1 MVFKKPKISTKDVM
15 SYIKKEKTVTY
26 LQLVSKFCP
35 NENDKE
41 LRNFVAHNV
50 RQKIYL
56 QTNRGTLKRISKG
69 KYRYNHNYFKSK

>member
-1 MVFKKPKISTKDVM
+1 MIYGLQKTKISTKDVM

-35 NENDKE
+35 NENDRE
-41 LRNFVAHNV
+41 LRTFVAHNV

-56 QTNRGTLKRISKG
+56 QINRGTSAKNLQRKIPLQSQL
-69 KYRYNHNYFKSK
+69 F

>member
-1 MVFKKPKISTKDVM
+1 M

-35 NENDKE
+35 NENDRE
-41 LRNFVAHNV
+41 LRTFVAHNV

-56 QTNRGTLKRISKG
+56 QINRGTLRRISKG
-69 KYRYNHNYFKSK
+69 KYRYNHNYFNTK